1 MRVAYFARS
10 RSSVSPMQL
19 YFKPK
24 PDFVF
29 LLEFFEHENIIR
41 LIDILKPP
49 HETDYKDIYIVTE
62 KMEADLNK
70 LIVSK

>member
-10 RSSVSPMQL
+10 RSSVSSMQL
-19 YFKPK
+19 CLKSNPN
-24 PDFVF
+24 FVF

>member
-1 MRVAYFARS
+1 M
-10 RSSVSPMQL
+10 L
-19 YFKPK
+19 NL
-24 PDFVF
+24 VF
-29 LLEFFEHENIIR
+29 LVEFFEHENIIR

-49 HETDYKDIYIVTE
+49 HETEYKYIYIVTE

>member
-10 RSSVSPMQL
+10 RSSVSSMQL
-19 YFKPK
+19 YLKSNPN
-24 PDFVF
+24 FVF